1 MLLSPG
7 AIVRAERKK
16 MKPSENMKDLG
27 CMCKFHLFI
36 LLPSL
41 PTQMKEKLVT
51 NNSNFWK
58 LIFLTQVM
66 EIITGRKKALNFLKS
81 TKEQG
86 KLEFKICHSFY
97 FYSL

>member
-1 MLLSPG
+1 MLLPPG

-41 PTQMKEKLVT
+41 PTKMKEKLVT
-51 NNSNFWK
+51 NTSNF
-58 LIFLTQVM
+58 
-66 EIITGRKKALNFLKS
+66 
-81 TKEQG
+81 
-86 KLEFKICHSFY
+86 
-97 FYSL
+97 

>member
-36 LLPSL
+36 LLLSL
-41 PTQMKEKLVT
+41 PTKMKEKLVT
-51 NNSNFWK
+51 NNSNF
-58 LIFLTQVM
+58 
-66 EIITGRKKALNFLKS
+66 
-81 TKEQG
+81 
-86 KLEFKICHSFY
+86 
-97 FYSL
+97 